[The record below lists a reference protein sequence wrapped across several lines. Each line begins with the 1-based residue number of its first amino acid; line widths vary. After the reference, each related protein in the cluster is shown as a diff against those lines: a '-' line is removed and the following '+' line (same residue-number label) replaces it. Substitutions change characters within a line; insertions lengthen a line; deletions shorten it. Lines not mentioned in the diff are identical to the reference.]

1 MSKLTSTSPN
11 PIVVR
16 QPNKSLTFIF
26 ISSCCEYWGGS
37 EELWSEAA
45 RYLKQQGF
53 TVHAFKNQVK
63 RDKRIQGLKADGIEV
78 KDIAIL
84 VRLLRKFSFYINIQS
99 FLQKI
104 QLFKYKNPHRQFKK
118 IQPYLFIIS
127 QGENYDGVEIAKVC
141 LELNLPYVIISQKA
155 SDPVWPHGK
164 KRQMMQEVYEKAKS
178 AFFVSQHNL
187 SLTEAQIG
195 YSLTN
200 AEVVRNPHRAIIR
213 EALPYPQPE
222 NDYFKIACVGRLW
235 ILDKGQDVLLRVLAE
250 DKWQNRNLHISFF
263 GQGVDRDGLIDMA
276 KLLGLKNVSF
286 PGFVN
291 NIVDI
296 WHDHHALIM
305 PSRAEGLPIALV
317 EAMMCGRPGIVTDV
331 GGISEV
337 VEDDITGFI
346 AKGAFFAAID
356 EALER
361 AWQRRYEW
369 EYIGKEAS
377 ISIRKQ
383 IPPHPERVFA
393 NKLLQ
398 LSGLEVNSGLI
409 GDKI

>member
-1 MSKLTSTSPN
+1 MLSHSKN
-11 PIVVR
+11 
-16 QPNKSLTFIF
+16 NKHQSHTQKFVF
-26 ISSCCEYWGGS
+26 ISSCYEHWGGS
-37 EELWSEAA
+37 EELWSESAK
-45 RYLKQQGF
+45 YLKKLGYVVTAYKNGVNTSTQ
-53 TVHAFKNQVK
+53 FKQ
-63 RDKRIQGLKADGIEV
+63 LKADGIKV
-78 KDIAIL
+78 KDIKYL
-84 VRLLRKFSFYINIQS
+84 VNLLRKLD
-99 FLQKI
+99 FLLVSNHPVLSLLI
-104 QLFKYKNPHRQFKK
+104 VFNKYLLK
-118 IQPYLFIIS
+118 YLLKYLQVSLVVIS
-127 QGENYDGVEIAKVC
+127 QGENFDGVEIAKLC
-141 LELNLPYVIISQKA
+141 LRLNLPYVIISQKA
-155 SDPVWPHGK
+155 SDAVWKHGITRK
-164 KRQMMQEVYEKAKS
+164 LMRDVYAQAKYC
-178 AFFVSQHNL
+178 FFVSKHNL

-200 AEVVRNPHRAIIR
+200 AEVVRNPHRAIIP

-263 GQGVDRDGLIDMA
+263 GQGVDRDGLIDMT
-276 KLLGLKNVSF
+276 KLLVLKNVSF
-286 PGFVN
+286 PGFVE
-291 NIVDI
+291 NILDI

-337 VEDDITGFI
+337 VEDDLTGFI

-377 ISIRKQ
+377 ISIREL
-383 IPPHPERVFA
+383 IPPHPEQIFA
-393 NKLLQ
+393 DKLLQ
-398 LSGLEVNSGLI
+398 LSTLPVNSASM
-409 GDKI
+409 GDRM

>member
-1 MSKLTSTSPN
+1 M
-11 PIVVR
+11 
-16 QPNKSLTFIF
+16 
-26 ISSCCEYWGGS
+26 
-37 EELWSEAA
+37 
-45 RYLKQQGF
+45 
-53 TVHAFKNQVK
+53 
-63 RDKRIQGLKADGIEV
+63 RDVYAQA
-78 KDIAIL
+78 
-84 VRLLRKFSFYINIQS
+84 
-99 FLQKI
+99 
-104 QLFKYKNPHRQFKK
+104 KY
-118 IQPYLFIIS
+118 
-127 QGENYDGVEIAKVC
+127 C
-141 LELNLPYVIISQKA
+141 
-155 SDPVWPHGK
+155 
-164 KRQMMQEVYEKAKS
+164 
-178 AFFVSQHNL
+178 FFVSKHNL

-200 AEVVRNPHRAIIR
+200 AEVVRNPHRAIIP

-263 GQGVDRDGLIDMA
+263 GQGVDRDGLIDMT

-286 PGFVN
+286 PGFVE
-291 NIVDI
+291 NILDI

-337 VEDDITGFI
+337 VEDDLTGFI

-377 ISIRKQ
+377 ISIREL
-383 IPPHPERVFA
+383 IPPHPEQIFA
-393 NKLLQ
+393 DKLLQ
-398 LSGLEVNSGLI
+398 LSTLPVNSASM
-409 GDKI
+409 GDRM